1 MFLEKVNSDLPWI
14 IGCIYKEYRCFDLC
28 GHVLGKKTLQK
39 LFWSISNTKEVL
51 HLKHLL
57 LTNLPA
63 LVRVLKYK
71 MKANSLLSP
80 KIKKK
85 VQIVSANVRK
95 NSNVSSKW
103 KVLVYVFTLV
113 FQRKVVKQYQEHFGH
128 SIIIEKEWVHVFE
141 QLDCRIVRCVM
152 LRRQPFCCTTIRYWS
167 LNYFRKE
174 FRKK

>member
-14 IGCIYKEYRCFDLC
+14 IGCIYKEDRCFDLC
-28 GHVLGKKTLQK
+28 GHVLGEKTLQK

-51 HLKHLL
+51 NLKHLL

-113 FQRKVVKQYQEHFGH
+113 FQQKEVKQYQHNFGH

-152 LRRQPFCCTTIRYWS
+152 LRRQPFCCTTIKYWS